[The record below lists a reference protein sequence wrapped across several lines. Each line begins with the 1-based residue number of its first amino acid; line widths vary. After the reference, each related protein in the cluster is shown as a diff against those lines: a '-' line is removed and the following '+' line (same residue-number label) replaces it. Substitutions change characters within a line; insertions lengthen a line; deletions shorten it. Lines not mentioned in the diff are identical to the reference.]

1 MNDTNITVKDLAIK
15 YQVSEQAIRAFC
27 KAHNIRKE
35 IVQLKQ
41 GKREIYCFDENALK
55 LIHNH
60 YSQESKTTQAS
71 ATNKRNASDTTQLL
85 IDSLR
90 EQIKTLTAQLEIK
103 DKQIE
108 EQNKQIKHLQEQITE
123 QSQERKA
130 ERQERQTL
138 LARLL
143 KLENKPEI
151 ETTLTPAEQPPAPST
166 PAAKQTPAEQQPRSR
181 SDRGQQ
187 QAGRQPKKGIFQTS
201 KLFNWTKKK
210 GR

>member
-1 MNDTNITVKDLAIK
+1 MTVKELAIK
-15 YQVSEQAIRAFC
+15 YGVSEQAIRAFC

-60 YSQESKTTQAS
+60 YSQESKATQAS
-71 ATNKRNASDTTQLL
+71 ATEKRNESNATQLL
-85 IDSLR
+85 LDSLR
-90 EQIKTLTAQLEIK
+90 EQVRTLTAQLEIK

-108 EQNKQIKHLQEQITE
+108 EQNKQIEHLQEQITE

-143 KLENKPEI
+143 QIERKPEI
-151 ETTLTPAEQPPAPST
+151 DTTTAPAPAEQSPA
-166 PAAKQTPAEQQPRSR
+166 QTAQEPTA
-181 SDRGQQ
+181 
-187 QAGRQPKKGIFQTS
+187 PKKGIFTT
-201 KLFNWTKKK
+201 LFNRK